1 MAPKAYPGYEY
12 NLNLYQII
20 AEGTEEEKAAAR
32 EAQRKYIS
40 GYTKPE
46 GMRMEDITIAGGD
59 GQDMKLRIF
68 TPAGLPEKA
77 PIVIDI
83 HGGGW
88 VGGSLDIDN
97 YRCIALAIGTPAIV
111 VSVDYRLSNAEVHF
125 PAPLMDCYAALMWV
139 AEHAGE
145 FGGDAKRIAL
155 HGTSAGANLCEG
167 LALYVR
173 DHQGP
178 DLSLVILN
186 CPPLSLENT
195 YSKRQYPQFALNTN
209 AKRDSAEMIYL
220 GDLNGAVPSYYAF
233 PGYCTDLELLPP
245 HYIIVGEYDT
255 LRDDG
260 LRYAMRLMESG
271 VPCEL
276 QVAPRV
282 GHGFCVVDHPL
293 THWVHKGCC
302 ASLRREFGMEIVEF

>member
-1 MAPKAYPGYEY
+1 MAAKAYPGYEY

-40 GYTKPE
+40 GYTKPD
-46 GMRMEDITIAGGD
+46 GMRMEDLVIAGGD
-59 GQDMKLRIF
+59 GQDMKLRVF

-97 YRCIALAIGTPAIV
+97 YRCIALATGTPALV
-111 VSVDYRLSNAEVHF
+111 VSVDYRLSNAEVHY

-139 AEHAGE
+139 AEHAAE
-145 FGGDAKRIAL
+145 IGGDAGRIAL

-173 DHQGP
+173 DHKGP

-186 CPPLSLENT
+186 CPPLALENT
-195 YSKRQYPQFALNTN
+195 YSKRQYPQFALAPET
-209 AKRDSAEMIYL
+209 KREAPEMVYL
-220 GDLNGAVPSYYAF
+220 GETDGATPSYYAF
-233 PGYCTDLELLPP
+233 PGYCTDLEGLPP

-260 LRYAMRLMESG
+260 IRYAVRLLETG
-271 VPCEL
+271 IPCEL